1 MELEELY
8 KVRLEMRNTVS
19 SKRLE
24 LRNLEIN
31 LETIE
36 IQIEEK
42 ENNDGQDG

>member
-8 KVRLEMRNTVS
+8 KTRIEMRNAVS
-19 SKRLE
+19 GKRLE
-24 LRNLEIN
+24 LRELELN

-42 ENNDGQDG
+42 ENNDG

>member
-1 MELEELY
+1 MELDELY
-8 KVRLEMRNTVS
+8 KVRIEMRNQVS
-19 SKRLE
+19 SRRLE
-24 LRNLEIN
+24 LRELELN

>member
-8 KVRLEMRNTVS
+8 KIRIEMRNAVS
-19 SKRLE
+19 GKRLE
-24 LRNLEIN
+24 LRELELN

-42 ENNDGQDG
+42 ENNDG